1 MTEAAPVSVPTP
13 ATSGSAALTIPLGS
27 RTVVLSGPVIVAAW
41 LVAIG
46 MHVLALFLMYLYVV
60 PFSAMGE
67 ADPRGRVE
75 IALVGDPDG
84 NATSG
89 KLDGNTPPSPMD
101 GEAANVLGDANMAG
115 GFDWSIAPPVATPM
129 QGIGAGNPTSPAGG
143 GTGVITGPPGVG
155 GLPSIGIG
163 SGTGSGVG
171 EGPGTGGG
179 FFGIPGTV
187 GSGGTVRGA
196 RQIVF
201 VVDRSGS
208 MADTF
213 QHVKNELRRSIK
225 ALRQSQKFHVVFFAS
240 GAPLENPPG
249 RCVSAISANKEEFFT
264 FLDRI
269 TAGGGTYP
277 EQAMYRALQLQP
289 ELIYM
294 LTDGQF
300 DAALLPKLREW
311 NKDLK
316 AKISTIAYVSNEGQ
330 PLLERIAREHNGEFR
345 FVREEDLP

>member
-1 MTEAAPVSVPTP
+1 MTDTVPASVASPAAREPVS
-13 ATSGSAALTIPLGS
+13 LTIPLGS
-27 RTVVLSGPVIVAAW
+27 RTVVLSGPVILAAW

-46 MHVLALFLMYLYVV
+46 MHVLGLLLMYLYVV
-60 PFSAMGE
+60 PFSATDE
-67 ADPRGRVE
+67 LDSRGRVE

-84 NATSG
+84 NASVG
-89 KLDGNTPPSPMD
+89 RLDGSSSPSPMD
-101 GEAANVLGDANMAG
+101 GAATNVAGDASMAG
-115 GFDWSIAPPVATPM
+115 AADWSIAPPVASPM
-129 QGIGAGNPTSPAGG
+129 QGIGSGDPSVPAGG
-143 GTGVITGPPGVG
+143 GAGVITGPPGVG

-187 GSGGTVRGA
+187 GTGSTVRGA
-196 RQIVF
+196 RRIVF

-213 QHVKNELRRSIK
+213 QHVKDELRRSIK
-225 ALRQSQKFHVVFFAS
+225 ALRQSQRFHVIFFAS
-240 GAPLENPPG
+240 GAPLENPPA
-249 RCVSAISANKEEFFT
+249 RCISAISANKEEFFT

-269 TAGGGTYP
+269 TAGGGTHP
-277 EQAMYRALQLQP
+277 EQAMYRALQLEP
-289 ELIYM
+289 ELVYM
-294 LTDGQF
+294 LTDGEF
-300 DAALLPKLREW
+300 DPGLLAKLREW